1 MMETLVTIYS
11 NTKEEIY
18 HEIFPQIESLIDDE
32 PDLIANL
39 ANTASVLKLAFG
51 TISWVGFYLMR
62 DGQLVL
68 GPFQGKPACVRI
80 SLGKGVC
87 GTSALDKKTVIVP
100 DVNQFPGHIACDPDS
115 KSEIVIPIVMG
126 GKCFGVLDVDS
137 ASLNAFDETDRR
149 ELERVVSIL
158 LPKFGSSKI
167 TV

>member
-1 MMETLVTIYS
+1 METLITIHS
-11 NTKEEIY
+11 GTKEEIY
-18 HEIFPQIESLIDDE
+18 QEVIPQIQSLIDDE

-51 TISWVGFYLMR
+51 YISWVGFYLMR
-62 DGQLVL
+62 DGELVL

-87 GTSALDKKTVIVP
+87 GTSALSMKAVIVP

-115 KSEIVIPIVMG
+115 QSEIVIPIVAG
-126 GKCFGVLDVDS
+126 GKTLGVLDVDS
-137 ASLNAFDETDRR
+137 ASLNSFDETDRR

-158 LPKFGSSKI
+158 LPKFGPSKI
-167 TV
+167 MV